1 MQLHHLHSIG
11 KKPKKRV
18 GRGGKRGTY
27 SGRGIKGQK
36 SRSGHRIRPAIRDL
50 IMRLPKRR
58 GFANRP
64 FGSKPFSF
72 NISDLVGKLK
82 PLANGAITLDKNLL
96 KEINMLP
103 SGYRGDVKLLGDGEI
118 DFAVVV
124 KGLKISKGAKMKIEK
139 AGGRVD
145 ANNANNSK

>member
-1 MQLHHLHSIG
+1 MQLHHLNSIG
-11 KKPKKRV
+11 KKPKKRI

-64 FGSKPFSF
+64 KTSKPFSF
-72 NISDLVGKLK
+72 NLSELVKRIKPVLK
-82 PLANGAITLDKNLL
+82 EGMTVDKNVL
-96 KEINMLP
+96 KEIGIVP
-103 SGYRGDVKLLGDGEI
+103 SDYRGEIKLLGDGEI
-118 DFAVVV
+118 DFAVAV
-124 KGLKISKGAKMKIEK
+124 KGVKISKGAKMKIEK
-139 AGGRVD
+139 AGGRI
-145 ANNANNSK
+145 A